1 MLKRLFSEKRNLA
14 EPKVET
20 VRRTFYSKNSKHKV
34 NEQIISL
41 RKMFEMGY
49 GTS

>member
-1 MLKRLFSEKRNLA
+1 VLKRLFSEKRNIT

-20 VRRTFYSKNSKHKV
+20 VRRTFCSKNSKHKV
-34 NEQIISL
+34 NEQIIPV